1 MAKFTSTKHAD
12 QVNDLV
18 VYWRDQNK
26 REVEAGEWFMAAL
39 TLGSA
44 LEAMFYAYFIVW
56 SGDDDPSKDGQIPSN
71 LVLDSL
77 IEAAKEFDL
86 LTPVKFKDKFGE
98 HAVQD
103 VVQEIRHMRNNIHAG
118 VALRNGFNPAKFAK
132 EEYMRLQDI
141 FDAVVDNFELA
152 F

>member
-77 IEAAKEFDL
+77 IDAAKQFDL

-103 VVQEIRHMRNNIHAG
+103 VVHEIRKMRNNIHAG
-118 VALRNGFNPAKFAK
+118 VALRHGFNPAKFAK

>member
-1 MAKFTSTKHAD
+1 MAKFTSKKHAD

-18 VYWRDQNK
+18 VYWREQNK

-44 LEAMFYAYFIVW
+44 LEAMFYAYFIIW
-56 SGDDDPSKDGQIPSN
+56 SGDDDPSKDGQIPSR
-71 LVLDSL
+71 LALDDL
-77 IEAAKEFDL
+77 IDGAKQIDL

-103 VVQEIRHMRNNIHAG
+103 VVHEIREMRNNIHAG
-118 VALRNGFNPAKFAK
+118 AALRRGFEPGKFTK
-132 EEYMRLQDI
+132 VKYMRLQDI